1 MIYATVPLY
10 SSASTVTK
18 PINFITT
25 TSIKTFLLVE
35 KAIFHAYSLERR
47 LLIIIC

>member
-1 MIYATVPLY
+1 MIYATVPPQFCFNCNQTNKLHY
-10 SSASTVTK
+10 Y
-18 PINFITT
+18 NFDQ
-25 TSIKTFLLVE
+25 KFLLVE